1 MCANGNTHPTAT
13 RCSVLGENVKQK
25 TCTSVDWDWYNDMSP
40 VNIFHVTTWP
50 FSSPLAMKR
59 RCPATDQWAVVSLC
73 WNHSQIHKMHCV
85 YTTLHH
91 MCHNTTATIWSTR
104 KLCYRNDRAMCAIEV
119 DRIAVAEIWPL
130 EIIQDGGLPST
141 LIWCNWK

>member
-1 MCANGNTHPTAT
+1 MCANSNTHPTAT

-50 FSSPLAMKR
+50 FSSPLAMNR

-73 WNHSQIHKMHCV
+73 WNHSQIHQMHCI

-91 MCHNTTATIWSTR
+91 MCHNTSSNNMINTKDVLSKRWPRDVRYISGSNSRCGDMAI
-104 KLCYRNDRAMCAIEV
+104 RNYPRWRPAINF
-119 DRIAVAEIWPL
+119 DL
-130 EIIQDGGLPST
+130 M
-141 LIWCNWK
+141 